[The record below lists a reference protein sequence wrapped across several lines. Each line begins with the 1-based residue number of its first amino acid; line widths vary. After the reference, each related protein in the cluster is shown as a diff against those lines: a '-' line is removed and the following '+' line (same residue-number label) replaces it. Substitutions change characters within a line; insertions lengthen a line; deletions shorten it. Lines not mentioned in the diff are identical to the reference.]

1 MPEPQTPDPDNF
13 ERMIQANALAIGR
26 KAVGRDLTPEEANA
40 MTAIFSSAAQALRDG
55 FIERLAAHVLA
66 ERRDD

>member
-26 KAVGRDLTPEEANA
+26 KAVGRDLTPEEASA
-40 MTAIFSSAAQALRDG
+40 MSAIFCSAALDLRDG

-66 ERRDD
+66 KRRDD